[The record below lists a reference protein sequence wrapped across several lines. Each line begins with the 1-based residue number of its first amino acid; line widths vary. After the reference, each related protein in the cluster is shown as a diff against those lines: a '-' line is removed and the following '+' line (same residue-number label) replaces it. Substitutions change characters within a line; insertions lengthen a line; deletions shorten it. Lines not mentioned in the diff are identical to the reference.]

1 MIIENSF
8 DVDADPDRVFD
19 FLQNP
24 HNVATCFPGAELTED
39 LGDDRYKG
47 KVKIKLGPVTASF
60 SGTARITEKDETAR
74 VAVLVAEGKDARG
87 SGTAKATAT
96 MRVEPQEDGGSSV
109 LLKTDLTISGR
120 LAQFG
125 RGIMAD
131 VSNRMVGDLAAR
143 VRDRI
148 EAEQESGTADAP
160 ATETPKTPA
169 TEAPAASPA
178 TETPATETAAADA
191 APSEAG
197 TSAGTTE
204 TEAPVPTTPPATTK
218 PATDTGSGTA
228 ADTAKT
234 DDADAAAVPAEPAAA
249 DATPSEAPVP
259 TAPPTA
265 DTTETE
271 APDAGS
277 GTAADA
283 APSEAGTSPGTTE
296 TEAPVPTAP
305 PAAEKGESAAPA
317 EATGKAPAS
326 SPASSAEPASAI
338 KASTMIKV
346 VVAGMFRRLFARL
359 RGRSDRD

>member
-1 MIIENSF
+1 MLIENSF
-8 DVDADPDRVFD
+8 DVDADPDRVFG

-60 SGTARITEKDETAR
+60 TGTARITEKDETAR

-96 MRVEPQEDGGSSV
+96 MRVEPRDGGSSV

-143 VRDRI
+143 VRERI
-148 EAEQESGTADAP
+148 EAEPESGTPGAPAAGTPDTTATETPAAAP
-160 ATETPKTPA
+160 ATEA
-169 TEAPAASPA
+169 
-178 TETPATETAAADA
+178 PATETAAADA

-204 TEAPVPTTPPATTK
+204 AEAPVATEPPATTK
-218 PATDTGSGTA
+218 PSAATEPTMNADAGAGAESDAGANSGPGSGA
-228 ADTAKT
+228 AATGAKT
-234 DDADAAAVPAEPAAA
+234 AGDAGKAAA
-249 DATPSEAPVP
+249 P
-259 TAPPTA
+259 T
-265 DTTETE
+265 
-271 APDAGS
+271 
-277 GTAADA
+277 GTAGA
-283 APSEAGTSPGTTE
+283 
-296 TEAPVPTAP
+296 
-305 PAAEKGESAAPA
+305 
-317 EATGKAPAS
+317 APAS
-326 SPASSAEPASAI
+326 SSASSAEPASAI
-338 KASTMIKV
+338 KASTMVKV
-346 VVAGMFRRLFARL
+346 VLAGMFRRLFARL
-359 RGRSDRD
+359 RGRSDRG